1 MAIRKGLISNYF
13 KPSIYVRFIKDI
25 NINQL
30 KRQGIKLFVADLD
43 NTLVP
48 HYTRLPNKDVID
60 LIARVHEAGMEFAIM
75 SNNVASRVRMF
86 GEKAKVKWYA
96 SSRKPFKKNAKKIMD
111 DFKVDA
117 SQVVMVGD
125 QIIMDILVANRMKWE
140 SILVQPL
147 VSTDYKMSRFN
158 MFLENRMYKN
168 LEKKNILRRGEF
180 DKGKLGETFNLL

>member
-1 MAIRKGLISNYF
+1 
-13 KPSIYVRFIKDI
+13 
-25 NINQL
+25 
-30 KRQGIKLFVADLD
+30 
-43 NTLVP
+43 
-48 HYTRLPNKDVID
+48 
-60 LIARVHEAGMEFAIM
+60 
-75 SNNVASRVRMF
+75 
-86 GEKAKVKWYA
+86 
-96 SSRKPFKKNAKKIMD
+96 MD

>member
-86 GEKAKVKWYA
+86 GEKAKVK
-96 SSRKPFKKNAKKIMD
+96 
-111 DFKVDA
+111 
-117 SQVVMVGD
+117 
-125 QIIMDILVANRMKWE
+125 
-140 SILVQPL
+140 
-147 VSTDYKMSRFN
+147 
-158 MFLENRMYKN
+158 
-168 LEKKNILRRGEF
+168 
-180 DKGKLGETFNLL
+180 